1 LDPAG
6 TDEPTQLKEAI
17 MATKLFKRTND
28 KDVFDRIIEHD
39 DPPAA
44 EDTQAI
50 TDSDDVETSETAQ
63 SARDV
68 DDTATAPTDTDA
80 DDHRGA
86 PIRRAHRL
94 ILARRTR
101 NEPVA
106 VEPAE
111 GDTGDAETHDAPPSR
126 RKRWPRYT
134 LTAVVILIFVAA
146 LGSSGYFGWQYK
158 QQEDI
163 DSASRAALS
172 SAERF
177 AVTLTSIDINSI
189 DQNFAQVQ
197 DGSTGEFKDMYSQSA
212 SQLRQVLIDN
222 KAMSKGT
229 IIDSAVKAGSKTN
242 VDVVLFVD
250 QWITNVASPQ
260 PRLDRSRVAMTMELV
275 DGRWLASKVELK

>member
-1 LDPAG
+1 
-6 TDEPTQLKEAI
+6 
-17 MATKLFKRTND
+17 MATKIFKRTND

-50 TDSDDVETSETAQ
+50 TDSDDVETSETADR
-63 SARDV
+63 ARD
-68 DDTATAPTDTDA
+68 DDDVATVITPADTDA
-80 DDHRGA
+80 DNRPGA
-86 PIRRAHRL
+86 RTRRARRFL
-94 ILARRTR
+94 PRRTR
-101 NEPVA
+101 DEAVA
-106 VEPAE
+106 DEAV
-111 GDTGDAETHDAPPSR
+111 GDDTGDAETHDAPPSR
-126 RKRWPRYT
+126 RKRWLRYT
-134 LTAVVILIFVAA
+134 LTAVTILIFVAA

-158 QQEDI
+158 QQKDV

-177 AVTLTSIDINSI
+177 AATLTSIDTNGV
-189 DQNFAQVQ
+189 DQNFAQVL

-229 IIDSAVKAGSKTN
+229 IIDSAVKAGSKTK
-242 VDVVLFVD
+242 VEVVLFVD

>member
-1 LDPAG
+1 
-6 TDEPTQLKEAI
+6 
-17 MATKLFKRTND
+17 MATKLVKRTND

-44 EDTQAI
+44 EDVQAI
-50 TDSDDVETSETAQ
+50 TDSADVEASETAEG
-63 SARDV
+63 ARDV
-68 DDTATAPTDTDA
+68 DDKATAPADAPA

-86 PIRRAHRL
+86 PIRSAYRL
-94 ILARRTR
+94 IFARRTR
-101 NEPVA
+101 NEAVA

-111 GDTGDAETHDAPPSR
+111 DDTGDAETHDAPPSR

-158 QQEDI
+158 QQRDI
-163 DSASRAALS
+163 DSAGRAALS
-172 SAERF
+172 TAERF
-177 AVTLTSIDINSI
+177 AVALTSIDTNGV
-189 DQNFAQVQ
+189 DQNFAQVV

-222 KAMSKGT
+222 KAMSRGT
-229 IIDSAVKAGSKTN
+229 IIDSAVKSGSRTK

-275 DGRWLASKVELK
+275 DGRWLASTVELK

>member
-1 LDPAG
+1 
-6 TDEPTQLKEAI
+6 

-28 KDVFDRIIEHD
+28 KDVFDRITEHD

-44 EDTQAI
+44 EDTQVI
-50 TDSDDVETSETAQ
+50 TDSDDVEAGKIAD
-63 SARDV
+63 SARD
-68 DDTATAPTDTDA
+68 DDTATAPADTDA
-80 DDHRGA
+80 DDRRGA
-86 PIRRAHRL
+86 PTRRAGRL
-94 ILARRTR
+94 FARRAR
-101 NEPVA
+101 DAAVA
-106 VEPAE
+106 VEAA
-111 GDTGDAETHDAPPSR
+111 GDAETPDPTTAP
-126 RKRWPRYT
+126 RKRWLRYT
-134 LTAVVILIFVAA
+134 LTALAILIFVAA
-146 LGSSGYFGWQYK
+146 LGSSGYFGWQY
-158 QQEDI
+158 QQHRDI

-177 AVTLTSIDINSI
+177 AVTLTSIDTNGV
-189 DQNFAQVQ
+189 DQNFAQVV

-229 IIDSAVKAGSKTN
+229 IIDSAVKSGSTTK

>member
-1 LDPAG
+1 
-6 TDEPTQLKEAI
+6 

-28 KDVFDRIIEHD
+28 KDVFDTIIDHD
-39 DPPAA
+39 NPPAA

-50 TDSDDVETSETAQ
+50 TDSDDSETSKTAD
-63 SARDV
+63 SPP
-68 DDTATAPTDTDA
+68 DDDNTATAPANTDN
-80 DDHRGA
+80 HRGA
-86 PIRRAHRL
+86 PTRRARRL
-94 ILARRTR
+94 FTR
-101 NEPVA
+101 HTRGQAVA
-106 VEPAE
+106 VKPARD
-111 GDTGDAETHDAPPSR
+111 DTGDAETPDAPPSPR
-126 RKRWPRYT
+126 TRWLRYT
-134 LTAVVILIFVAA
+134 LTAVTILIFVAA

-158 QQEDI
+158 QQKDI
-163 DSASRAALS
+163 DSATRAALS

-177 AVTLTSIDINSI
+177 AVTLTSIDTNSV
-189 DQNFAQVQ
+189 DQNFTHVV

-229 IIDSAVKAGSKTN
+229 IIDSAVKSGSKTK

-260 PRLDRSRVAMTMELV
+260 PRLDRSRVAMTMELI

>member
-1 LDPAG
+1 
-6 TDEPTQLKEAI
+6 

-28 KDVFDRIIEHD
+28 KDVFDTIIDHD
-39 DPPAA
+39 NPPAA

-50 TDSDDVETSETAQ
+50 TDSDDSESSKTAD
-63 SARDV
+63 SAPDD
-68 DDTATAPTDTDA
+68 DDTATAPA
-80 DDHRGA
+80 DK
-86 PIRRAHRL
+86 
-94 ILARRTR
+94 
-101 NEPVA
+101 
-106 VEPAE
+106 PA
-111 GDTGDAETHDAPPSR
+111 GDDTGDAETPDAPPSAR
-126 RKRWPRYT
+126 TRWLRYT
-134 LTAVVILIFVAA
+134 LTAVTILIFVAA

-158 QQEDI
+158 QQQDI

-172 SAERF
+172 SAQRF
-177 AVTLTSIDINSI
+177 AVTLTSIDNNGV
-189 DQNFAQVQ
+189 DQNFTQVV

-229 IIDSAVKAGSKTN
+229 IIDSAVKSGSKTK

-260 PRLDRSRVAMTMELV
+260 PRLDRSRVAMTMELI

>member
-1 LDPAG
+1 
-6 TDEPTQLKEAI
+6 

-28 KDVFDRIIEHD
+28 KDVFDTIIGHD
-39 DPPAA
+39 NPPAA

-50 TDSDDVETSETAQ
+50 TDSDDSEISKTAD
-63 SARDV
+63 SPP
-68 DDTATAPTDTDA
+68 DDDNTATAPADTDA
-80 DDHRGA
+80 DNHRGA
-86 PIRRAHRL
+86 LTRRAPRL
-94 ILARRTR
+94 FTR
-101 NEPVA
+101 HTRGQAVA
-106 VEPAE
+106 VKPARD
-111 GDTGDAETHDAPPSR
+111 DTGDAKTPDASPSSP
-126 RKRWPRYT
+126 KRWLRYT
-134 LTAVVILIFVAA
+134 LTAATILIFVAA

-158 QQEDI
+158 QQKDI

-172 SAERF
+172 SAKRF
-177 AVTLTSIDINSI
+177 AVTLTSIDTNSV
-189 DQNFAQVQ
+189 DQNFTQVV

-229 IIDSAVKAGSKTN
+229 IIDSAVKSGSKTK

-260 PRLDRSRVAMTMELV
+260 PRLDRSRVAMTMELI

>member
-1 LDPAG
+1 
-6 TDEPTQLKEAI
+6 

-28 KDVFDRIIEHD
+28 KDVFDRIIEND

-44 EDTQAI
+44 EDTHAI
-50 TDSDDVETSETAQ
+50 TDSDDVETGETAD
-63 SARDV
+63 SAQDV
-68 DDTATAPTDTDA
+68 DNTATAPSDTDA

-86 PIRRAHRL
+86 PTRRKRRL
-94 ILARRTR
+94 FARRPR
-101 NEPVA
+101 DEAVA
-106 VEPAE
+106 VGPA
-111 GDTGDAETHDAPPSR
+111 GDNTGDAETPDGPPSR
-126 RKRWPRYT
+126 RKRWLRYT
-134 LTAVVILIFVAA
+134 LTAVTTLIFVAA
-146 LGSSGYFGWQYK
+146 LGSSGYFGWQY
-158 QQEDI
+158 QQQKDI

-177 AVTLTSIDINSI
+177 AVTLTSIDTNSV
-189 DQNFAQVQ
+189 DQNFAQVLE
-197 DGSTGEFKDMYSQSA
+197 GSTGEFKDMYSQSA

-229 IIDSAVKAGSKTN
+229 IVDSAVKSGSKTK

-275 DGRWLASKVELK
+275 DGRWLASTVELK

>member
-1 LDPAG
+1 
-6 TDEPTQLKEAI
+6 
-17 MATKLFKRTND
+17 MATKLFKRTNG
-28 KDVFDRIIEHD
+28 KDVFDRIVERD
-39 DPPAA
+39 DPAAA
-44 EDTQAI
+44 EDTQAV
-50 TDSDDVETSETAQ
+50 TDSDDVETGETAG
-63 SARDV
+63 SAHDV
-68 DDTATAPTDTDA
+68 DNTATVPADTDA
-80 DDHRGA
+80 DDRRG
-86 PIRRAHRL
+86 
-94 ILARRTR
+94 
-101 NEPVA
+101 
-106 VEPAE
+106 
-111 GDTGDAETHDAPPSR
+111 APPSR
-126 RKRWPRYT
+126 RKRWLRYT

-146 LGSSGYFGWQYK
+146 LGSSGYFGWQY
-158 QQEDI
+158 QQQKDI

-177 AVTLTSIDINSI
+177 AVTLTSIDTNSV

-229 IIDSAVKAGSKTN
+229 VIDSAVKSGSKTK

-250 QWITNVASPQ
+250 QWITNIASPQ

>member
-1 LDPAG
+1 
-6 TDEPTQLKEAI
+6 
-17 MATKLFKRTND
+17 MASKLFKRTND
-28 KDVFDRIIEHD
+28 KDVFDRIIERD

-44 EDTQAI
+44 QDTHAI
-50 TDSDDVETSETAQ
+50 TDSDDVETGETAD
-63 SARDV
+63 SAQDV
-68 DDTATAPTDTDA
+68 DNRVTAPADTDA

-86 PIRRAHRL
+86 PTRRAGRL
-94 ILARRTR
+94 FALRTR
-101 NEPVA
+101 DEAVA
-106 VEPAE
+106 VEPA
-111 GDTGDAETHDAPPSR
+111 GDETGDAETHGAPPSR
-126 RKRWPRYT
+126 RRRWLRYT
-134 LTAVVILIFVAA
+134 LTAVTILIFVAA

-158 QQEDI
+158 QQKDI

-177 AVTLTSIDINSI
+177 AVTLTSIDTSSV
-189 DQNFAQVQ
+189 DQNFAQVV

-212 SQLRQVLIDN
+212 GQLRQVLIDN

-229 IIDSAVKAGSKTN
+229 VIDSAVKSGSKTD

>member
-1 LDPAG
+1 
-6 TDEPTQLKEAI
+6 

-28 KDVFDRIIEHD
+28 KDVFDKLIEHD

-44 EDTQAI
+44 EDTQAG
-50 TDSDDVETSETAQ
+50 TGSDDVETGETAD
-63 SARDV
+63 SPRDV
-68 DDTATAPTDTDA
+68 DNTATAPADTDA

-86 PIRRAHRL
+86 PTRRARWL
-94 ILARRTR
+94 LFARRTR
-101 NEPVA
+101 NEA
-106 VEPAE
+106 ATVEPA
-111 GDTGDAETHDAPPSR
+111 GDDTGDAQTHDAPPSR
-126 RKRWPRYT
+126 RKRWLRYT
-134 LTAVVILIFVAA
+134 LTAVTIVIFVAA

-158 QQEDI
+158 QQKDI

-177 AVTLTSIDINSI
+177 AVTLTSIDTNSI
-189 DQNFAQVQ
+189 DQNFAQVV

-229 IIDSAVKAGSKTN
+229 VIDSAVKSRSKTK

-275 DGRWLASKVELK
+275 DGKWLASKVELK

>member
-1 LDPAG
+1 
-6 TDEPTQLKEAI
+6 

-28 KDVFDRIIEHD
+28 KDVFDKIIEHG
-39 DPPAA
+39 DPPA

-50 TDSDDVETSETAQ
+50 TDSDDVETSDTAD
-63 SARDV
+63 SAQDV
-68 DDTATAPTDTDA
+68 GDTATAPADTDA

-86 PIRRAHRL
+86 PMRRARRL
-94 ILARRTR
+94 LFARGIR
-101 NEPVA
+101 NEAVA
-106 VEPAE
+106 VEPS
-111 GDTGDAETHDAPPSR
+111 GNDTGDTETHDAPPSR
-126 RKRWPRYT
+126 RKRWLRYT
-134 LTAVVILIFVAA
+134 LTAVTVLIFVAA
-146 LGSSGYFGWQYK
+146 LGSSGYFGWQSK
-158 QQEDI
+158 QQRDI

-177 AVTLTSIDINSI
+177 AVTLTSIDTNGV
-189 DQNFAQVQ
+189 DQNFAQVV

-212 SQLRQVLIDN
+212 AQLRQVLIDN

-229 IIDSAVKAGSKTN
+229 IIDSAVKSGSKTK

-275 DGRWLASKVELK
+275 DGKWLASKVELQ